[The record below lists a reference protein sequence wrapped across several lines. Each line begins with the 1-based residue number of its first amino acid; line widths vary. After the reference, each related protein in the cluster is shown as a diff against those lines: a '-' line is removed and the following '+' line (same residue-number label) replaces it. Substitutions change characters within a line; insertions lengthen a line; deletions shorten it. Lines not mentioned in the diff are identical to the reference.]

1 MSETITTASPADR
14 PVTPADTFC
23 SYLAKQFVAKKG
35 FAVGTV
41 PEAESLGAASD
52 IVLTSHGTPF
62 TILCLIDREA
72 HPGKEFDLPMPDLK
86 NIVEEC
92 QRYSDQT
99 RVGSSERKPVIIRVI
114 EVGSTSTAQLERLKT
129 ITLPAPGT
137 LCLVSALAVDP
148 AAGSVWSSSLQGQP
162 EWGFVE
168 EVLRQL
174 REPERCPLL
183 RSNYRRGLCLIYR
196 LFSLRPWS
204 QSSPWSCYSG
214 STRQQSC
221 LNRASGLCLCWVAF
235 NTC

>member
-41 PEAESLGAASD
+41 PEAESLGAVSD

-99 RVGSSERKPVIIRVI
+99 RVGSPERKPVIIRVI
-114 EVGSTSTAQLERLKT
+114 EVGSTSTVQL
-129 ITLPAPGT
+129 
-137 LCLVSALAVDP
+137 VD
-148 AAGSVWSSSLQGQP
+148 G
-162 EWGFVE
+162 
-168 EVLRQL
+168 
-174 REPERCPLL
+174 
-183 RSNYRRGLCLIYR
+183 I
-196 LFSLRPWS
+196 
-204 QSSPWSCYSG
+204 
-214 STRQQSC
+214 
-221 LNRASGLCLCWVAF
+221 
-235 NTC
+235 